1 MEARNMKQAL
11 IVQGGWQGHEPQL
24 TSRRFAHLLEKND
37 YHVTL
42 ADSLD
47 VFADLDSLMKLDLI
61 VTCWTMGTIDRQYTK
76 NISKAVGAGTGL
88 AGCHGGMC
96 DAFRND
102 TEWQFMT
109 GGQWVSHPGG
119 DGIRYTVNIC
129 KGSSPI
135 VEGLEDFCVESE
147 HYYLHVDPAIE
158 VLATT
163 RFPIVPYYH
172 IANKPVDMPVAWT
185 KYWGLG
191 RVFYLSLGHHDD
203 VFDKA
208 PTAQTLMER
217 GMLWAG
223 DGREYALRHQL
234 TTAPFEN
241 TAKMY

>member
-1 MEARNMKQAL
+1 MKQAL

-42 ADSLD
+42 ADTLD

-96 DAFRND
+96 DEFRND

-135 VEGLEDFCVESE
+135 V
-147 HYYLHVDPAIE
+147 
-158 VLATT
+158 
-163 RFPIVPYYH
+163 
-172 IANKPVDMPVAWT
+172 
-185 KYWGLG
+185 
-191 RVFYLSLGHHDD
+191 
-203 VFDKA
+203 
-208 PTAQTLMER
+208 
-217 GMLWAG
+217 
-223 DGREYALRHQL
+223 
-234 TTAPFEN
+234 
-241 TAKMY
+241 